1 MRLFSRCR
9 QGLSRTSGND
19 RGSAVVENLLVT
31 VLLTTLALA
40 VVQLALALHVRTTV
54 ADAASEGARFGSLA
68 GNGTAEAVQRTR
80 TLIDTAIGD
89 GYVTR
94 VRAAY
99 GDYRGRPSIAVTVD
113 GTLPVIGLLGVGEG
127 LHAVGRAAVETLE
140 D

>member
-1 MRLFSRCR
+1 MAI
-9 QGLSRTSGND
+9 GND

-40 VVQLALALHVRTTV
+40 VIQLALALHVRTTV
-54 ADAASEGARFGSLA
+54 VDAASEGARFGALA
-68 GNGTAEAVQRTR
+68 GNGPAEAVERTR
-80 TLIDTAIGD
+80 ALIDAAIGD
-89 GYVTR
+89 GYTTR
-94 VRAAY
+94 VSAAY
-99 GDYRGRPSIAVTVD
+99 GNYRGRASMAVTVD